1 MSLKQA
7 AQKWNVPERTVRKWC
22 INKEIKAVKIDETW
36 LVIQN
41 QSTPIL
47 DIDDFKIKG
56 LKEAVKKYNA
66 HQNIARIYFDH
77 YTRLVWTAFFPDES
91 ELPSYHYVSAVEIY
105 NKVLDAEL
113 HGQVTE
119 EQILILCYDNY
130 LDTIYSSIDDLP
142 F

>member
-56 LKEAVKKYNA
+56 LKTY
-66 HQNIARIYFDH
+66 
-77 YTRLVWTAFFPDES
+77 
-91 ELPSYHYVSAVEIY
+91 
-105 NKVLDAEL
+105 
-113 HGQVTE
+113 
-119 EQILILCYDNY
+119 
-130 LDTIYSSIDDLP
+130 
-142 F
+142 